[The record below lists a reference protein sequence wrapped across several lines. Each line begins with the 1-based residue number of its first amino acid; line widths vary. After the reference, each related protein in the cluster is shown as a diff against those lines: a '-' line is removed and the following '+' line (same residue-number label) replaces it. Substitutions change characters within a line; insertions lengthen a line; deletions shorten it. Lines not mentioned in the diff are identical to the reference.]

1 MGFILRS
8 VFWLGLASI
17 IVPAQMRLGGD
28 SHATDGREATL
39 NEQIHDTA
47 YAMWGFAS
55 EVVKTCDS
63 NPAFCDAGKNLIT
76 TVTDTGASL
85 LHEAQTHFAGPAN
98 MHVADASPQRAQQHR
113 KFQDR
118 IE

>member
-17 IVPAQMRLGGD
+17 IVPAQMRFGSDGKG
-28 SHATDGREATL
+28 TDGHEISL
-39 NEQIHDTA
+39 SQQLHDTA
-47 YAMWGFAS
+47 YAAWGFATQ
-55 EVVKTCDS
+55 VAGTCDS
-63 NPAFCDAGKNLIT
+63 NPAFCDAGKNLVT
-76 TVTDTGASL
+76 TVADTGGSL
-85 LHEAQTHFAGPAN
+85 LREAQARFAAPANTHFA
-98 MHVADASPQRAQQHR
+98 DAAPRAQQHK